1 MALLPRDTAAQ
12 KRVLLGVLP
21 LLAAFGYYYVLHAP
35 RATEAAALETR
46 VEKLTQQNGAMRTV
60 VARYGADLPQ
70 RLAVYEE
77 NVRLL
82 ERLIPHREDV
92 PRLIYQIT
100 ENAMSSGVELAVIR
114 PGSEEAGDFYTRQT
128 FELQVLGE
136 YHGVADYLTSIGSLG
151 RIVRPHDIKL
161 SVETPRPNGDA
172 SPMLRAIFRI
182 EVYVMPDLVDAQ
194 SARPHEST

>member
-1 MALLPRDTAAQ
+1 MALLPRDMAAQ
-12 KRVLLGVLP
+12 KRLLLGVLP
-21 LLAAFGYYYVLHAP
+21 LLAAFGYFYFLHSP
-35 RATEAAALETR
+35 RAAEAAALETR
-46 VEKLTQQNGAMRTV
+46 VEKLTQQNSAMRAV
-60 VARYGADLPQ
+60 VARYGTDLPQ

-114 PGSEEAGDFYTRQT
+114 PGSEEVGDFYSRQT

-136 YHGVADYLTSIGSLG
+136 YHSVADYLTSIGSLG
-151 RIVRPHDIKL
+151 RIVRSHDIKL
-161 SVETPRPNGDA
+161 SVETPRPNGEA
-172 SPMLRAIFRI
+172 SPTLRAIFRI
-182 EVYVMPDLVDAQ
+182 EVYVMPDPIDAV
-194 SARPHEST
+194 SARTHEST

>member
-1 MALLPRDTAAQ
+1 MALLPRDTATQ
-12 KRVLLGVLP
+12 KRILLGLLP
-21 LLAAFGYYYVLHAP
+21 LLAAFGYYYFLHAP
-35 RATEAAALETR
+35 RATEASALEAR
-46 VEKLTQQNGAMRTV
+46 VETLSQQNDAVRGV

-82 ERLIPHREDV
+82 ERLIPSREDV

-100 ENAMSSGVELAVIR
+100 ENAMTSGVELAVIR
-114 PGSEEAGDFYTRQT
+114 PGSEEPGDYYTRQT

-136 YHGVADYLTSIGSLG
+136 YHSVADYLTSIASLG
-151 RIVRPHDIKL
+151 RIVRPHDMVL
-161 SVETPRPNGDA
+161 SVETPTPNGEG

-182 EVYVMPDLVDAQ
+182 EVYVMPDPVDAET
-194 SARPHEST
+194 ARSHEST